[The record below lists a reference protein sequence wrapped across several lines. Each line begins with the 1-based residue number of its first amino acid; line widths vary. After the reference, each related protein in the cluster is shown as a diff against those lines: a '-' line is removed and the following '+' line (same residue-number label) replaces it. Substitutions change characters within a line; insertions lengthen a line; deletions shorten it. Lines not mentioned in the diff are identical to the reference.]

1 VINVI
6 AWLLFIFLAGYVY
19 LVVEEGYRDAATE
32 DKKIGKTPRV
42 SLILLIVLAAF
53 LLAVDQAG
61 SKNLTTLQQR
71 NSTLQ
76 SRVSQ
81 GFQQRIQ
88 VVPLHMAQCKDLSYT
103 GLDGAE
109 KFCATRGGILKINP

>member
-1 VINVI
+1 MINVI

-32 DKKIGKTPRV
+32 GKKVGKTPRI
-42 SLILLIVLAAF
+42 SLIGLILLASF

-61 SKNLTTLQQR
+61 SKNLTNLQKS
-71 NSTLQ
+71 NSKLQ

-103 GLDGAE
+103 GLDGAD
-109 KFCATRGGILKINP
+109 KFCASRGGVLKINP